1 MTRTLTTKVLNGT
14 HVTQTQ
20 PNYMYWQKKS
30 AYILKRVEAFDYAG
44 NDVAPPAKNLNYPT
58 K

>member
-1 MTRTLTTKVLNGT
+1 MEHMSLKHSQITCTGKN
-14 HVTQTQ
+14 
-20 PNYMYWQKKS
+20 KS

>member
-1 MTRTLTTKVLNGT
+1 ME

-20 PNYMYWQKKS
+20 PNNMYWQKKS

-44 NDVAPPAKNLNYPT
+44 NDVAPPAKKSELSYEINS
-58 K
+58 